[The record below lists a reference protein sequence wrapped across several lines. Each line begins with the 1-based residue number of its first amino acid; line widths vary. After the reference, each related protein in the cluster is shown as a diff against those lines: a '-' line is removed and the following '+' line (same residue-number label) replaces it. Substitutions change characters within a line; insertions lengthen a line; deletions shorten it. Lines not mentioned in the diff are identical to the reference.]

1 MTLASLIQDNL
12 DAKRIVIMDGATG
25 TEIARRGITIHGDRT
40 WSANAN
46 MLFPDQVRNIHQ
58 DYIRAGAEII
68 TTNTF
73 STVEIHWQSINYP
86 NKQRKS
92 ISSL

>member
-1 MTLASLIQDNL
+1 MTLASLIQDKL

-58 DYIRAGAEII
+58 DYI
-68 TTNTF
+68 
-73 STVEIHWQSINYP
+73 HW
-86 NKQRKS
+86 
-92 ISSL
+92 